1 MKSRMP
7 LFFGLAFALGAG
19 LCAEEP
25 AKDGPKPEPAPPKGA
40 SKDERSGWPDSFK
53 YYGPNG
59 LWKTWNESQRL
70 GRDTWIYWTGGNQ
83 KFLRL
88 GTILGGQQQV
98 PISIE
103 YFRLL
108 DSRHRGDR
116 FKKLGLM
123 NEPNCVAA
131 TKPDENGLWLDEWK
145 GDPENYYPTKYYPGY
160 EKANGVPPYAPTGEE
175 VYGEPTGVVGLRKF
189 KNPKFD
195 KSKWDVK
202 KYFDAPWAME
212 PPYHVGFSCAFCH
225 MSFDPTN
232 PPKDPENPRW
242 ENLAANMGNQYF
254 KEGDIF
260 FGRGRFIFGD
270 RNPLKGAKDPY
281 DTKGLDDKS
290 LLFHYAITQ
299 QPGTSE
305 TSRISYDFIN
315 NPNTINSIFYLG
327 DRPKFAERSPDGKLR
342 LVNHILKDGSDSV
355 GVDMALLRVWVN
367 IFCEGRYWIDDLYNP
382 GTGRRQKPF
391 DLNDLRLNARADDE
405 LSVAD
410 KARRDEL
417 RARYG
422 PDVGKDWA
430 EAHRRN
436 PHLLGYLASY
446 TPYHLKDAP
455 GGKQFLLDETK
466 PDDKSALDRGKKLFA
481 LHCAECH
488 SNKQPMYSLV
498 QNRKEKEHFF
508 RDSVLS
514 PGFLEHNTLSDDVR
528 YRVTDVGTNMA
539 RALATNA
546 VDGDIWAELSSKDY
560 KALPP
565 LGTLRLKYVFDDKSK
580 LLPKPA
586 GAKPDPKNDLT
597 LDFTPPGGGRGYYR
611 TPSLVSMWATAPYFH
626 NNALGDYYVE
636 NTKTKKKFFFPNDGS
651 DLYDKDL
658 TPLTIDTSVEGR
670 LKMFQDAAEKLL
682 WPEKRHFYIKRTA
695 KDCDIIDLKPV
706 TDEVKDRLPELLP
719 HLGEKIRPLLDGILS
734 DLFLEYLQEAIAQE
748 VKTTVPDSL
757 RRGAILA
764 EARRALEEVRSKPAP
779 ADLAGLKDRLTEL
792 AKDKLLAVVADAAG
806 ADLAAALKA
815 KLAGLAAKFEAEAKE
830 LLELHVLGVPKG
842 TPVNLY
848 FNLGSG
854 ALPYAV
860 KAQIKYRHD
869 QRKLAAALLSLSDC
883 PDLVEDKG
891 HAYGADLTDAEKRDL
906 IEFLKTL

>member
-1 MKSRMP
+1 MKRRLLLMV
-7 LFFGLAFALGAG
+7 GLMLALVAG
-19 LCAEEP
+19 LCADEP
-25 AKDGPKPEPAPPKGA
+25 AKDKPKPDAYPPKAGA
-40 SKDERSGWPDSFK
+40 DKDGRSGWPDSFK

-59 LWKTWNESQRL
+59 LWKTWNESQKL
-70 GRDTWIYWTGGNQ
+70 GRDTWIFWTGGNQ

-88 GTILGGQQQV
+88 GTLLGGQQQV

-103 YFRLL
+103 YFRVL

-116 FKKLGLM
+116 FKTLGLI
-123 NEPNCVAA
+123 NEPNCVPA
-131 TKPDENGLWLDEWK
+131 TKPDEYGLWLDEWK
-145 GDPENYYPTKYYPGY
+145 GDPEDYYPTKYYPYY
-160 EKANGVPPYAPTGEE
+160 EKANGLPSYAQTGAEL
-175 VYGEPTGVVGLRKF
+175 YGEPTGVVGLRKF

-242 ENLAANMGNQYF
+242 ENMAANMGNQYF

-260 FGRGRFIFGD
+260 FGRGRFLFGD
-270 RNPLKGAKDPY
+270 RNPGPNRAADPY
-281 DTKGLDDKS
+281 DTEGLNGKS
-290 LLFHYAITQ
+290 LLFYYAITQ

-327 DRPKFAERSPDGKLR
+327 DRPKFPERTPDGKLR
-342 LVNHILKDGSDSV
+342 IVNHILKDGSDSV

-405 LSVAD
+405 LSDAE
-410 KARRDEL
+410 KTRRDEL

-446 TPYHLKDAP
+446 TPYHLQDAP
-455 GGKQFLLDETK
+455 GGKQALPDESKTA
-466 PDDKSALDRGKKLFA
+466 DKAALDNGKQLFA
-481 LHCAECH
+481 GYCAECH
-488 SNKQPMYSLV
+488 SNKQPMYSLI
-498 QNRKEKEHFF
+498 QNKKEKEHFF
-508 RDSVLS
+508 RDSVTS
-514 PGFLEHNTLSDDVR
+514 PGFLDHNTLSDDVR
-528 YRVTDVGTNMA
+528 YRVTEIGTNMA

-565 LGTLRLKYVFDDKSK
+565 LGSIRLQYVFKGDQ
-580 LLPKPA
+580 LLPKLP
-586 GAKPDPKNDLT
+586 GDKPDPKNDLT
-597 LDFTPPGGGRGYYR
+597 QDFTPPGGGRGYYR
-611 TPSLVSMWATAPYFH
+611 TPTLVSMWATAPYFH
-626 NNALGDYYVE
+626 NNALGDYYVV
-636 NTKTKKKFFFPNDGS
+636 NTKTNKKFLFPNDGR
-651 DLYDKDL
+651 DLRDTDG

-670 LKMFQDAAEKLL
+670 LKMFDDAVAKLL
-682 WPEKRHFYIKRTA
+682 WPEKRRLYIKRTA
-695 KDCDIIDLKPV
+695 TDCDIIDLQPVVKPFLV
-706 TDEVKDRLPELLP
+706 
-719 HLGEKIRPLLDGILS
+719 GILS
-734 DLFLEYLQEAIAQE
+734 NLLSEFLEEEIARQVDAYIADKGLPAAAAAPLRQGILTQVRQKLQEVQDQ
-748 VKTTVPDSL
+748 VK
-757 RRGAILA
+757 
-764 EARRALEEVRSKPAP
+764 P
-779 ADLAGLKDRLTEL
+779 ADLAALKERLATL
-792 AKDKLLAVVADAAG
+792 AKEKLAAAAAEAAG
-806 ADLAAALKA
+806 ADHAAALKA
-815 KLAGLAAKFEAEAKE
+815 KLAGLAGKFETEAKE
-830 LLELHVLGVPKG
+830 LLATDVLKVPKG

-848 FNLGSG
+848 FNLSSG
-854 ALPYAV
+854 ALPYAL
-860 KAQIKYRHD
+860 KAQIKYRND
-869 QRKLAAALLSLSDC
+869 PRQLQTALLSLSDC

-891 HAYGADLTDAEKRDL
+891 HTYGAQLTDDQKRDL
-906 IEFLKTL
+906 IAFLKTL